1 MTNTILILIACS
13 MVITS
18 TVNFMKPWYKSK
30 TGKRASTI
38 TIWLSF
44 ALWILASF
52 SVAPYLELS
61 LNTGLLILLGLWLGT
76 GSNLF
81 FDIWDLVKQ
90 WAKSLKAEAEIW
102 LEDEKK

>member
-1 MTNTILILIACS
+1 MTNTILILIACA

-18 TVNFMKPWYKSK
+18 VVNFIKPAYKSK

-38 TIWLSF
+38 TIWISL

-52 SVAPYLELS
+52 SVAPYLGIC
-61 LNTGLLILLGLWLGT
+61 LNTGLLILLGLGLGT

-81 FDIWDLVKQ
+81 YDLRALIQSVTK
-90 WAKSLKAEAEIW
+90 KLKAEAEMR
-102 LEDEKK
+102 LEEEK